1 MIAYWTT
8 VSQCLCA
15 RTSTT
20 GRRTG
25 RRPGRSAVRRL
36 EQLERVAVGVLDLH
50 LPAAGLLLPAIRQRP
65 GSGSARA
72 AQDQPQ
78 LAGRDLG
85 KRRQL
90 LHVTGEAERLCV
102 ERHGPRD
109 V

>member
-1 MIAYWTT
+1 
-8 VSQCLCA
+8 V
-15 RTSTT
+15 
-20 GRRTG
+20 
-25 RRPGRSAVRRL
+25 
-36 EQLERVAVGVLDLH
+36 
-50 LPAAGLLLPAIRQRP
+50 PAAGLLLPAIRQRP

-109 V
+109 VSNLISDASKADAGIHPSCPVDKAWPEAGGDARWRSLSGLRTT